1 MNNENVENVENVEN
15 AFVFIYP
22 KRLVLINQK
31 WCDFCN
37 KQSNDSY
44 TKELI
49 YLFGY
54 QTCKNCRNICQKQID
69 IYCKYNKEYSTIDF
83 IRDFG
88 LSGVKFNIQRTSGII
103 ENNWE
108 IDFTQFIKVRDNK
121 YLIPMHALH
130 IFKYVDLNILCNYNK
145 EIIDYNAIHKYFYD
159 YFKTSVV

>member
-1 MNNENVENVENVEN
+1 MNVRNVENVENTDKP
-15 AFVFIYP
+15 FVFKYP

-37 KQSNDSY
+37 KQSNESY
-44 TKELI
+44 AKELI

-54 QTCKNCRNICQKQID
+54 QACENCRDTCQKQID

-83 IRDFG
+83 IRDFS
-88 LSGVKFNIQRTSGII
+88 LSGVKFNIKRTSGII

-108 IDFTQFIKVRDNK
+108 IDFTHIIKLRNNS
-121 YLIPMHALH
+121 YIIPMCTLNM
-130 IFKYVDLNILCNYNK
+130 FKYIELTVLCDYNK
-145 EIIDYNAIHKYFYD
+145 EIIDYNAIHKYFSD